1 LSFLPE
7 QLDFKKI
14 RKPYGDFKKSKGNL
28 ASYLAKAVDDIDAIT
43 VVGVTNTVTRIGRQ
57 ALVVHHAR
65 DLRIRIH

>member
-1 LSFLPE
+1 MSLLLE
-7 QLDFKKI
+7 QSDFNKI

-43 VVGVTNTVTRIGRQ
+43 VVGVTNTVARIGRQ
-57 ALVVHHAR
+57 AVVVHHAL